1 MPDSVAPRD
10 PAASLDAPPGGQ
22 PKKAATAAWIG
33 SALEYYD
40 FFIYGSAAA
49 LIFPK
54 VFFDE
59 SDPATATLLSL
70 GTFGVAYAAR
80 PVGALFLGHFGDR
93 LGRKSMMLLTM
104 TLMGCGSFLIGLL
117 PTYDAIGVWTRS
129 CWSPCGSCRASRS
142 AASGAAR
149 P

>member
-1 MPDSVAPRD
+1 MSV
-10 PAASLDAPPGGQ
+10 PAAPARRATRP
-22 PKKAATAAWIG
+22 AAARPRIAAWIG

-70 GTFGVAYAAR
+70 ATFGVAYAAR

-93 LGRKSMMLLTM
+93 VGRKKIMVFTLI
-104 TLMGCGSFLIGLL
+104 LMGLSTFLIGCL
-117 PTYDAIGVWTRS
+117 PTRDQVGGARPGPARAAAAS
-129 CWSPCGSCRASRS
+129 SRASPPP
-142 AASGAAR
+142 ASR
-149 P
+149 PAPTR